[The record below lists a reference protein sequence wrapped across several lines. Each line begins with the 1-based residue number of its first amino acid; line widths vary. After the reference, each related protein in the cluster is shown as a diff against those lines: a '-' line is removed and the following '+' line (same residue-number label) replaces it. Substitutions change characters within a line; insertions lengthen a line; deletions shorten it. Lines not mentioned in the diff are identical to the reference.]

1 MTSLF
6 DSVSF
11 NHGPAMPNRF
21 MLAPL
26 TNTQSNA
33 DGTISDA
40 EHKWLTMRA
49 EGGFGLTM
57 TAASHV
63 QKVGQGFPGQLG
75 TFDDIHIPGHQ
86 RLAHEIKRHHSLAI
100 VQLHHA
106 GNRSPKELVGTPV
119 CPSDDPSTGARALT
133 GGEVEQLIQDF
144 VDAAVRTEK
153 AGYDGAELHGAHGY
167 VLAQFLSPEIN
178 QRTDKWGG
186 SLENRS
192 RIIFEII
199 DGIRAVTGPDFNLSI
214 RLSPERFG
222 VVTSEIVEVYTRLVD
237 EAKVDFI
244 DMSLW
249 DITKLGV
256 DDDYKDKH
264 LIDVF
269 ANIERGS
276 VKLAVAGKIYSA
288 ADCRFALDHGAD
300 FVAIGRG
307 AILHHDFPRLCAEN
321 PDFTVRPLPVS
332 RETLLEEGLSEAFV
346 TYMSGWPGFVGE

>member
-6 DSVSF
+6 DSVTF
-11 NHGPAMPNRF
+11 AHGPAMANRF

-26 TNTQSNA
+26 TNTQSHE
-33 DGTISDA
+33 DGTVSA
-40 EHKWLTMRA
+40 EEHRWLTMRA

-63 QKVGQGFPGQLG
+63 QKVGQGFPGQLAC
-75 TFDDIHIPGHQ
+75 FDDMHLDGLG
-86 RLAHEIKRHHSLAI
+86 RMAHEIKRHHSLAI

-106 GNRSPKELVGTPV
+106 GNRSPKDLVGTPV

-144 VDAAVRTEK
+144 VDAAVRVEK

-167 VLAQFLSPEIN
+167 ILAQFLSPEIN

-222 VVTSEIVEVYTRLVD
+222 IVTSEIVEVYTRLVD

-249 DITKLGV
+249 DSSKLGAE
-256 DDDYKDKH
+256 DAYKDRL

-269 ANIERGS
+269 AGIKRGN
-276 VKLAVAGKIYSA
+276 VRLAIAGKLYSA
-288 ADCRFALDHGAD
+288 ADCRFVIEHGAD
-300 FVAIGRG
+300 MVAIGRG
-307 AILHHDFPRLCAEN
+307 AILHHDFPRKCSDNA
-321 PDFTVRPLPVS
+321 DFSVRDLPVS
-332 RETLLEEGLSEAFV
+332 KETLRTEGLSDAFI